1 MVGVS
6 PPHSFLGAVDPEA
19 AHNIP
24 RTSLLL
30 QGYQPYPLPSDLHLV
45 RDHPD
50 RLTPGELPRILLS
63 TLPSLPST
71 TCTSGIL
78 PSSAIL
84 SVTLSPTVITK
95 LAFSSSDLKAR
106 PFVSSSL
113 KRFPIGLASLSLRE
127 LGSRYSLRGMRRPP

>member
-50 RLTPGELPRILLS
+50 RLIPGELPCLLRNEHLELHPVEQLRLCLLS
-63 TLPSLPST
+63 YFLFFTSMSAYDINLTPGRPSL
-71 TCTSGIL
+71 SG
-78 PSSAIL
+78 
-84 SVTLSPTVITK
+84 
-95 LAFSSSDLKAR
+95 
-106 PFVSSSL
+106 
-113 KRFPIGLASLSLRE
+113 SLRCV
-127 LGSRYSLRGMRRPP
+127 SWRPCPL

>member
-30 QGYQPYPLPSDLHLV
+30 QGYQPYPLPSDPHPV

-50 RLTPGELPRILLS
+50 RLTPGELPRLLRNEHLELHPVDQLRLCLLS
-63 TLPSLPST
+63 YFQSFSSLSANDINLTPGRPSL
-71 TCTSGIL
+71 
-78 PSSAIL
+78 
-84 SVTLSPTVITK
+84 
-95 LAFSSSDLKAR
+95 
-106 PFVSSSL
+106 SSSL
-113 KRFPIGLASLSLRE
+113 DYVSWRPCPLSRAPLPR
-127 LGSRYSLRGMRRPP
+127 